1 MTRFISNLAK
11 NDKKTYDQLVSLV
24 QLCNKNDIDMRQ
36 LGQLRAPFHTK
47 EGKEPLQTIPM
58 SNFRDCLQANLRHFR
73 NSDDIVNTFIAL
85 TLVVGDDS
93 QQQLV
98 GYQKL
103 TTALE
108 FIKCYPL
115 ITKKDKNTSNG
126 VGFVMN
132 QAAQLNQQVSIQTR
146 FKIIFS

>member
-1 MTRFISNLAK
+1 
-11 NDKKTYDQLVSLV
+11 
-24 QLCNKNDIDMRQ
+24 
-36 LGQLRAPFHTK
+36 
-47 EGKEPLQTIPM
+47 M

-73 NSDDIVNTFIAL
+73 NSEDIVNTFIAL

-93 QQQLV
+93 QQQVV

-132 QAAQLNQQVSIQTR
+132 QAA
-146 FKIIFS
+146 